1 MFSKNKPIK
10 TTYGIVGLG
19 RFGSAL
25 TAKLSEFGAELMVID
40 RDEERVREM
49 RDYTDNAFVVASL
62 DKKSLAETGIQ
73 NCDVGVVCIGDHLD
87 TSILTTLNLVGM
99 GIKKVVAKA
108 ISEEHGEILKKL
120 GAEVVYPEQ
129 DMAIRLAVRLENSNV
144 LDFMQLTEKINISKM
159 LVPEWAIGKSVVET
173 EFRSKFALNIIAIEN
188 AGNVVEHV
196 KPDYIFREG
205 DILFVSG
212 SKDAVIR
219 LLEQSTEK

>member
-144 LDFMQLTEKINISKM
+144 LDFMQLTEKVNISKM

>member
-1 MFSKNKPIK
+1 MFSKNKPVK

-25 TAKLSEFGAELMVID
+25 ATKLAEFGAELMVID

-49 RDYTDNAFVVASL
+49 RDYTDNAFVVPNI

-73 NCDVGVVCIGDHLD
+73 NCDVGVVCIGDQLD
-87 TSILTTLNLVGM
+87 ISILTTLNLVGM

-108 ISEEHGEILKKL
+108 MSEEHGEVLKKL

-144 LDFMQLTEKINISKM
+144 LDFMQLTEKVNISK
-159 LVPEWAIGKSVVET
+159 LFVPEWAVGKSVVET
-173 EFRSKFALNIIAIEN
+173 EFRSKFALNIIVIEN

-196 KPDYIFREG
+196 KPDYVFKKG

-219 LLEQSTEK
+219 LSERAEEN

>member
-144 LDFMQLTEKINISKM
+144 LDFMQLTEKVNISKM

-173 EFRSKFALNIIAIEN
+173 EFRSKFSLNIIAIEN

-205 DILFVSG
+205 DILCVSG

>member
-144 LDFMQLTEKINISKM
+144 LDFMQLTEKVNISKM
-159 LVPEWAIGKSVVET
+159 FVPEWAIGKSVVET
-173 EFRSKFALNIIAIEN
+173 GFRSKFSLNIIAIEN

>member
-73 NCDVGVVCIGDHLD
+73 NCDVGVVCIGAHLD

>member
-173 EFRSKFALNIIAIEN
+173 EFRSKFALNIIAIDN